1 MIVER
6 QMIPEGLADMA
17 PGPELSVLLD
27 GLDLGRLSGY
37 DAVVVLQAHARL
49 EAHVQARKATVMAEV
64 GLYVPAPGDMTK
76 MAVPDKYSADEIR
89 AALTLTR
96 RAAEREYA
104 FAHDLATRL
113 PAVREALGAGRIDK
127 PRAMVFSDWLEDV
140 PADLARTVAD
150 HLLPTAGGHTTSQLK
165 DKIKRLLLAAD
176 PGWARRR
183 YERALQRRRV
193 EGTRLPDGS
202 ASIAGHQLPLDQAA
216 AAIAR
221 VDAIAQQAKR
231 AGLHTPID
239 HIRTDIFLGLL
250 DGTLSGLNDT
260 QIATA
265 LLHAGP
271 PRPDEEDYD
280 DQLDDRPDDGPGS
293 EPSDGP
299 GSGPD
304 EGRDGGPGLRG
315 GGEPGLGPGTGPG
328 EGYAPGPVVGF
339 SAGEIRVQVS
349 TLMHL
354 DDLPAELAGWGPIHA
369 HLARRLTKAQIN
381 SEWRYAICD
390 HDGRLLHAGITRHR
404 PNGWPRRPTRGPAPD
419 PRPPSG
425 RASARRRGI
434 VELQI
439 PLALLRQWQTDLPS
453 LGGWASVIADIIR
466 QLDQHIGD
474 PPTDYLGSNHPVADE
489 HTVTAEPVT
498 TGHLGRVE
506 GTTDDPWARAYPGP
520 SSSDER
526 RRFAAAKLR
535 RWIQI
540 RDRVCCHPG
549 CRAPATRTELDHTN
563 PHGRG
568 GPTIHTNLAATCT
581 HDHDLRDHGWQL
593 TQTAPGHL
601 TWISR
606 TGHHYPVQPPPIIE
620 PLPEPNPHTT
630 DHPTAET
637 DLPPHPWEHTP
648 IWTDHPADRRKRQP
662 DTHPPPEPG
671 RPQAGSDN
679 DTPPF

>member
-6 QMIPEGLADMA
+6 QVIPEGLADMA
-17 PGPELSVLLD
+17 PGPELAVLLD
-27 GLDLGRLSGY
+27 GLDLVRLSGY
-37 DAVVVLQAHARL
+37 DAVVVLQAYARL

-89 AALTLTR
+89 TALTLTR

-127 PRAMVFSDWLEDV
+127 PRALVFSDWLEDV

-176 PGWARRR
+176 PSWARRR

-250 DGTLSGLNDT
+250 DGTLTGLNDT

-271 PRPDEEDYD
+271 PRPDEDDYD
-280 DQLDDRPDDGPGS
+280 DRLIDHPDNGRGERPDDHPDN
-293 EPSDGP
+293 EP
-299 GSGPD
+299 GSGPAD
-304 EGRDGGPGLRG
+304 GPDNGPDDHPDAGPGVEPDSGPDAGPDGGLGQTP
-315 GGEPGLGPGTGPG
+315 GGEPGAALPMGPIGRAETF
-328 EGYAPGPVVGF
+328 VSGF
-339 SAGEIRVQVS
+339 AAGEIRVQVS

-381 SEWRYAICD
+381 SEWRYAVCD
-390 HDGRLLHAGITRHR
+390 HDGRLLHAGVTRLR
-404 PNGWPRRPTRGPAPD
+404 PTGRPRRPAHGPAPD
-419 PRPPSG
+419 PTPRSG

-439 PLALLRQWQTDLPS
+439 PLTLLRKWQTDLPS
-453 LGGWASVIADIIR
+453 LGGWARVIADIAR
-466 QLDQHIGD
+466 QVDQHTN
-474 PPTDYLGSNHPVADE
+474 PPATEDLASG
-489 HTVTAEPVT
+489 EPVT
-498 TGHLGRVE
+498 GEPVAADGRPATGDVNLADVDELAGNSRL
-506 GTTDDPWARAYPGP
+506 TADPSP
-520 SSSDER
+520 SRIDER
-526 RRFAAAKLR
+526 RRFAAAQLR

-563 PHGRG
+563 PHGHG
-568 GPTIHTNLAATCT
+568 GPTTHTNLAATCT

-620 PLPEPNPHTT
+620 PLPEPNPHT
-630 DHPTAET
+630 
-637 DLPPHPWEHTP
+637 
-648 IWTDHPADRRKRQP
+648 K
-662 DTHPPPEPG
+662 
-671 RPQAGSDN
+671 
-679 DTPPF
+679 